1 MLPKNVCA
9 RSLDVPPLALGLVV
23 GIALGLMWQE
33 APNER
38 HQKNAIAVPSVPKTA
53 TLDNGDTALLR
64 RHLSVMKSNGALVT
78 ALKNQHVIEVL
89 QKDLAAE
96 KLQLKVAIFCVIH
109 TFYVNYT
116 NLDLIVNASWGRHC
130 DHLLF
135 VSNELDTT
143 RTRHTMYVEEGNP
156 MRACLAVLRY
166 LWEFNNDAVNV
177 NWFLWASVQSF
188 VIVENLRHMVE
199 DLDSSKPSYLGALWH
214 GARTPRPS
222 VHSTFVINRA
232 ALDRIALTNCSSFRT
247 IQRCVNRAGVKVIE
261 SRDERGCERF
271 SNRQLKAEWLPFRNA
286 FTPSMPQP
294 CLSLTFVSVHAS
306 PSEVLL
312 FEYLTRVLT
321 AYGER
326 ARVNVTDTWL
336 RWNASTMPEW
346 TDTELHRIQL
356 AAKRLS
362 PHSAT
367 KQK

>member
-1 MLPKNVCA
+1 MGETVAAASAAEHGETLRELGSTKHRTEENACGAPDKHFDPGGAHTAAVPARRPNPGERKFCINIANVHYGTG
-9 RSLDVPPLALGLVV
+9 LALVIVSIILVV
-23 GIALGLMWQE
+23 G
-33 APNER
+33 
-38 HQKNAIAVPSVPKTA
+38 V
-53 TLDNGDTALLR
+53 
-64 RHLSVMKSNGALVT
+64 
-78 ALKNQHVIEVL
+78 
-89 QKDLAAE
+89 
-96 KLQLKVAIFCVIH
+96 
-109 TFYVNYT
+109 
-116 NLDLIVNASWGRHC
+116 
-130 DHLLF
+130 DHLYHQL
-135 VSNELDTT
+135 
-143 RTRHTMYVEEGNP
+143 
-156 MRACLAVLRY
+156 
-166 LWEFNNDAVNV
+166 NDHGKE
-177 NWFLWASVQSF
+177 S
-188 VIVENLRHMVE
+188 IT
-199 DLDSSKPSYLGALWH
+199 DSKH
-214 GARTPRPS
+214 GA
-222 VHSTFVINRA
+222 H
-232 ALDRIALTNCSSFRT
+232 
-247 IQRCVNRAGVKVIE
+247 RCVNRAGVKVIE